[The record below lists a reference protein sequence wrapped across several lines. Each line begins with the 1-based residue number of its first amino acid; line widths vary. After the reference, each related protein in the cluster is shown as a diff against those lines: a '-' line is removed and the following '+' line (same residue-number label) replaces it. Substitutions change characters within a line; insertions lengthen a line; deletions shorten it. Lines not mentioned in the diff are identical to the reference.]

1 MKSKRLISKLFA
13 KTAMTLALVVLT
25 ATTAWASTFSGGSGT
40 ADDPYKIANYSD
52 LQQLAPDPEPSAPGD
67 EPVVT
72 PQRIVSTDKKALQL
86 GGRQVALDGQPVR
99 PTDEVNVAKK
109 YQLIALE

>member
-1 MKSKRLISKLFA
+1 MSMARLSITDCVMPISLSPVFSCMA
-13 KTAMTLALVVLT
+13 KCRD
-25 ATTAWASTFSGGSGT
+25 S
-40 ADDPYKIANYSD
+40 
-52 LQQLAPDPEPSAPGD
+52 SAV
-67 EPVVT
+67 PVVT